1 MLDLLRRISQLWGPR
16 IALLLERSVGLIL
29 VIVWV
34 MTSRRGHPS
43 AVVQGAAS
51 ASLACIGNLRARFNL
66 GIPDSA
72 NIGTRTETS
81 YESVRFQVHS
91 RGGHT
96 ADEQV
101 VADTRD
107 RTLIRY
113 LLCVARFK
121 EQSDPEYTSVHENNT
136 RMYATRTVPKTYNS
150 APY

>member
-1 MLDLLRRISQLWGPR
+1 MLDVLRENSQLWGPR
-16 IALLLERSVGLIL
+16 IALLLEKSVGLIL
-29 VIVWV
+29 VVVWV

-66 GIPDSA
+66 GIPDPA
-72 NIGTRTETS
+72 NIGTRTEMS

-96 ADEQV
+96 ADEKV

-107 RTLIRY
+107 RTLLRY
-113 LLCVARFK
+113 LLCAVRFK
-121 EQSDPEYTSVHENNT
+121 EQSDSRYRSVL
-136 RMYATRTVPKTYNS
+136 MKATREYMP
-150 APY
+150 